1 MHKIYTCVVLNLL
14 VAILLVGCG
23 GGGSNSAEL
32 DGKWIIK
39 ETNGVA
45 ATSDKNWMDF
55 KAGGKIVQATAYS
68 QSEGTWSLSGSKL
81 TITIKA
87 DPNDPDDFDMT
98 LDYNIDSLEGNRMV
112 LALGEVKSVL
122 EKQ

>member
-1 MHKIYTCVVLNLL
+1 MALMSNNL
-14 VAILLVGCG
+14 
-23 GGGSNSAEL
+23 
-32 DGKWIIK
+32 
-39 ETNGVA
+39 
-45 ATSDKNWMDF
+45 
-55 KAGGKIVQATAYS
+55 GGKIVQATAYS